1 MKANVTNSSIP
12 YTHLRRGLTISSR
25 RIPWTFLSHSG
36 KGMKSMESST
46 EVQEKRL
53 WEEWDGFEFEGLEAT
68 AGTKNVVAGDSQ
80 WL

>member
-1 MKANVTNSSIP
+1 MGTTSSIP

-53 WEEWDGFEFEGLEAT
+53 WEEWDGFEGLEST
-68 AGTKNVVAGDSQ
+68 AGISKCGS
-80 WL
+80 W

>member
-1 MKANVTNSSIP
+1 MKANGTTSSIP
-12 YTHLRRGLTISSR
+12 YTHLRRGLTISSL
-25 RIPWTFLSHSG
+25 RIPWTFLSQSG

-53 WEEWDGFEFEGLEAT
+53 WEEWDGFEFKGL
-68 AGTKNVVAGDSQ
+68 GSNSWNQNVVAGDNQ